1 MNMFN
6 FKAILTEIKLFFA
19 PKTASILRDLAKV
32 EAKIEAAIAKTEYE
46 MDAVYST
53 MSVLDARIDTLHRE
67 LDANYKLLNQV
78 NVATQ

>member
-1 MNMFN
+1 MNMYDIEAFID
-6 FKAILTEIKLFFA
+6 KIKFFLA

-53 MSVLDARIDTLHRE
+53 MSVLDDRIDTLNRE